1 MVLLYIPF
9 LFYFSYSNE
18 DPLTLIE
25 NPSEQ
30 SLSFCQNSQVKTVSK
45 KDSEKTNWGHFFDHV
60 SPSKWYLE
68 SCLMYLWVRIWAT
81 STRIIGSVP
90 RFIPRKEEF
99 LRERSYST
107 FKPSNL
113 LEWVTWRPFKPIG
126 THSEESL
133 SFVWKVQGEVGM
145 SSKELENIYLTVQ
158 PLPEWV
164 LGLRH
169 ICGLQAQG

>member
-45 KDSEKTNWGHFFDHV
+45 KDSEKTNWGTF
-60 SPSKWYLE
+60 
-68 SCLMYLWVRIWAT
+68 LWPCIPFQMISWVLLGVLVIRIWAT

-99 LRERSYST
+99 LKERSYST

-113 LEWVTWRPFKPIG
+113 LEWVTWRPFNPIG

-145 SSKELENIYLTVQ
+145 SSKELENIYLNVQ